1 MQRFSTVFKAKASKT
16 VDRYQDPRE
25 TLDHSYERT
34 LQTLQKMRRTVTDVA
49 TSRKRIELK
58 AQQLQ
63 QPAAK
68 LDAQAKQAILH
79 YQFQQRAGLN
89 IYRNG
94 CCPGWPNRGAPGR
107 PTS

>member
-1 MQRFSTVFKAKASKT
+1 MQRF
-16 VDRYQDPRE
+16 DRTDAAV
-25 TLDHSYERT
+25 LDR
-34 LQTLQKMRRTVTDVA
+34 LQGQGLEDGRVA